1 MSITRSLAVIEL
13 TDETPTVK
21 HLVALE
27 RNSKRYFSW
36 KDRLLDMWITE
47 FLFDKHT
54 HPTKSAENGML
65 LIAVIAFDTIQKM
78 VDCLTEG
85 NYSFCEDTCS
95 FLEKGEF
102 EWVFQQAATELK
114 RLIDGNHS
122 DSAVFLYVDAGE

>member
-13 TDETPTVK
+13 TDGTPTVEQ
-21 HLVALE
+21 LVELE

-47 FLFDKHT
+47 FLFDKHS
-54 HPTKSAENGML
+54 HPTRRAENGML
-65 LIAVIAFDTIQKM
+65 LIAVITFATVQNM

-85 NYSFCEDTCS
+85 NYGFCEDTCS

-114 RLIDGNHS
+114 RLIDENNSG
-122 DSAVFLYVDAGE
+122 SAVFLYVDAGE

>member
-13 TDETPTVK
+13 SDGTQTVEQ
-21 HLVALE
+21 LVELE
-27 RNSKRYFSW
+27 RHSMRCFSW
-36 KDRLLDMWITE
+36 KDRMLDMWITE
-47 FLFDKHT
+47 FLFEKHT

-65 LIAVIAFDTIQKM
+65 LIAVITFDTVQKM

-85 NYSFCEDTCS
+85 DYSFCEDTYS
-95 FLEKGEF
+95 FLAKGEF

-114 RLIDGNHS
+114 RLIDENNS

>member
-13 TDETPTVK
+13 TDGTPTVEQ
-21 HLVALE
+21 LVELE
-27 RNSKRYFSW
+27 RNSTHYFSW

-54 HPTKSAENGML
+54 HSTTSAENGML
-65 LIAVIAFDTIQKM
+65 LIAVITFDTIQKM

-85 NYSFCEDTCS
+85 DYSFCEGTNS

-114 RLIDGNHS
+114 RLIDENNS